1 MSLASHN
8 ALVGNED
15 IRQTL
20 DTAILSGRLPHAV
33 ILQGDDGLGKR
44 KLASLIAASLVCTS
58 PRKAVGDFP
67 CGICP
72 ACIRAKAG
80 SHPDI
85 RILEG
90 TGAGGNIKVGDME
103 FLTEDCYRKPEE
115 ADCSVYIIPITK
127 GLEPAA
133 QNKLLKVIEE
143 PPTGTYFI
151 FTISS
156 AERLLSTIRS
166 RSVILT
172 LHPCDS
178 ETAAEYVIKET
189 GCDSEKAH
197 RAAEIYGGNIGRM
210 IRWVKGEKTAQARD
224 IAVNMAELLTSGSEH
239 ELLSAAAPLIRDGAL
254 WSETLEVLTAIFRDA
269 CVLRSGGRSLL
280 GAEENCARNL
290 SSGFAKAR
298 LYHLPEICVK
308 YRAFGEQNA
317 NKKLMV
323 TNFCLALRN
332 ALKN

>member
-1 MSLASHN
+1 MSLASHS

-15 IRQTL
+15 IRQTI
-20 DTAILSGRLPHAV
+20 DTAIISGRLPHAV

-58 PRKAVGDFP
+58 SRKAVGDFP

-72 ACIRAKAG
+72 ACIRSAAG

-143 PPTGTYFI
+143 PPAGTYFI
-151 FTISS
+151 FTVSS

-172 LHPCDS
+172 LRPCDKS
-178 ETAAEYVIKET
+178 AAAEYVMNDT

-210 IRWVKGEKTAQARD
+210 IRWVKGEKTALARD
-224 IAVNMAELLTSGSEH
+224 IAVNMANLLVNGSEH
-239 ELLSAAAPLIRDGAL
+239 ELLSASAPLIKDGAL
-254 WSETLEVLTAIFRDA
+254 LNETLDVMTAIFRDA
-269 CVLRSGGRSLL
+269 CVLRSGGNALM
-280 GAEENCARNL
+280 GAEEAC
-290 SSGFAKAR
+290 AKALSAGFVKTR
-298 LYHLPEICVK
+298 LYRLPELCVK
-308 YRAFGEQNA
+308 YRGYSEQNA
-317 NKKLMV
+317 NKKLLV
-323 TNFCLALRN
+323 TNFCTALRN
-332 ALKN
+332 ALEN